1 MTDIKLPPISKD
13 LIDVLEALFPDK
25 CPDINDSDR
34 KIWIDVG
41 QQKVIRFLKHQF
53 KLQQEAAKDLTG
65 SDELPLTSIFNKPNK

>member
-13 LIDVLEALFPDK
+13 LIDTLETLFPDK

-41 QQKVIRFLKHQF
+41 QQKIIKFLKHQF
-53 KLQQEAAKDLTG
+53 KLQQEAAKELTG
-65 SDELPLTSIFNKPNK
+65 SGDLPLTSIFNKPQ

>member
-13 LIDVLEALFPDK
+13 LIDTLETLFPDK

-34 KIWIDVG
+34 KIWIDAG
-41 QQKVIRFLKHQF
+41 QQKIIKFMKHQF

-65 SDELPLTSIFNKPNK
+65 SGDLPLTSIFNKPQ